1 LELPSFLGDFQEIA
15 KGVKAIGV
23 FDRSCQPGIWG
34 PVYHQMRST
43 LYDEAEKT
51 PVIGFIG
58 GLSGKEVRVADMYKI
73 GEKTLKVAQGG
84 KPEAPIQWV

>member
-1 LELPSFLGDFQEIA
+1 M
-15 KGVKAIGV
+15 
-23 FDRSCQPGIWG
+23 WG

-43 LYDEAEKT
+43 LYDEDKKV

-58 GLSGKEVRVADMYKI
+58 GLSGKEVRVGDMYKI
-73 GEKTLKVAQGG
+73 GEKTLKVAKGG